1 MREWG
6 DCLEE
11 EPDYEGDKYK
21 EFFELCWEIDRAL
34 LRGNINEDLKKIPNS
49 YLDTLMWYL
58 EQIKVNILEQ
68 TTKSIVEVNQ
78 ILYRNWCI
86 AILAIL
92 KKRLQENYKDTWEKR
107 SRITREKLQ

>member
-6 DCLEE
+6 DCLAE

-34 LRGNINEDLKKIPNS
+34 IREWANEDIKKIPNS
-49 YLDTLMWYL
+49 YLDTLIGYL
-58 EQIKVNILEQ
+58 EQVKLNILEQ

-86 AILAIL
+86 AVIAIL
-92 KKRLQENYKDTWEKR
+92 KKKLLESYKDTGEKR
-107 SRITREKLQ
+107 SRITRNKLQ